1 MDIRQKTAPF
11 EFDGKV
17 FQLTCNMN
25 VLSEVQ
31 ETYDGAISKALDGK
45 GTLRAVNAF
54 LTAMLN
60 DYADSQGW
68 MERYDAKAVGRMLD
82 TTPGAMTARNTLVMG
97 LVTAAFTPV
106 EHANEESEKN

>member
-25 VLSEVQ
+25 VLAEVQ
-31 ETYDGAISKALDGK
+31 EIYDGAISKALVGK

-68 MERYDAKAVGRMLD
+68 IERYDVKTVGRMLD
-82 TTPGAMTARNTLVMG
+82 TSTAAMTARNSLVMG
-97 LVTAAFTPV
+97 LVTAAFTP
-106 EHANEESEKN
+106 AQTAGEETPKN

>member
-1 MDIRQKTAPF
+1 MDIRQKVAPF

-25 VLSEVQ
+25 VLAEVQ
-31 ETYDGAISKALDGK
+31 EAYDGAISKALAGK
-45 GTLRAVNAF
+45 GTLRAVNVF

-68 MERYDAKAVGRMLD
+68 MERYDVKAVGRMLD
-82 TTPGAMTARNTLVMG
+82 PSPAAMTARNSLIMG
-97 LVTAAFTPV
+97 LVTAALSS
-106 EHANEESEKN
+106 ANSGKEDTEKN

>member
-25 VLSEVQ
+25 VLAEVQ
-31 ETYDGAISKALDGK
+31 ESFDGAITKALAVK
-45 GTLRAVNAF
+45 RSLRAVNTF

-68 MERYDAKAVGRMLD
+68 PERYDVKTVGRMLD
-82 TTPGAMTARNTLVMG
+82 PTPAAMNERNSLVMG
-97 LVTAAFTPV
+97 LVRAAFTVP
-106 EHANEESEKN
+106 NEEPEKN

>member
-1 MDIRQKTAPF
+1 MDIRQKSAPF

-25 VLSEVQ
+25 VLAEVQ
-31 ETYDGAISKALDGK
+31 EIYDGAISKALVGK

-68 MERYDAKAVGRMLD
+68 MERYDVKTVGRMLD
-82 TTPGAMTARNTLVMG
+82 PTVAAMRARNSLVMG
-97 LVTAAFTPV
+97 LVTAAFAP
-106 EHANEESEKN
+106 AAPSEDDNSKN